1 MDVSSFLRSYC
12 RSPLGISS
20 FFVAVGVGASSC
32 LLGFSAILSIVLGL
46 GSFSAIVILSLALG
60 FAQAAAVAE
69 SDRTEAEKARS
80 RLAQADDARKRLVS
94 LRLSEPG
101 LASARDLVV
110 LEAGKLVED
119 CSRRGVYDPEAVQAV
134 LDSVELVDAYL
145 KEADESSTERRF
157 SMPEAHP
164 FPEAASRAAQAL
176 REKATLIAKRREEA
190 TGEIPGA
197 DRIAI
202 EEELK

>member
-1 MDVSSFLRSYC
+1 
-12 RSPLGISS
+12 
-20 FFVAVGVGASSC
+20 
-32 LLGFSAILSIVLGL
+32 
-46 GSFSAIVILSLALG
+46 
-60 FAQAAAVAE
+60 
-69 SDRTEAEKARS
+69 
-80 RLAQADDARKRLVS
+80 
-94 LRLSEPG
+94 LRLCEPE

-119 CSRRGVYDPEAVQAV
+119 CSRRGVYDPQAVQAV

-164 FPEAASRAAQAL
+164 FPEAASRTTQAL
-176 REKATLIAKRREEA
+176 REKATLIAERRENA
-190 TGEIPGA
+190 TGEIPGS